1 MSPTA
6 TQTTVWVKNRATGLV
21 HGMTAEFAA
30 YYLAQ
35 IDPETGVAQYE
46 RASEPERPKDVF
58 DPKAAKAAADLGK
71 HQASVIQEATRGD
84 VDKSVLDSTRP
95 YLAHG
100 VPDAARMEVATG
112 ASEPGPTL
120 RAESDRRAVVGGE
133 DPQARQQEA
142 LAAAETSQLLAE
154 LAARQAAGEK
164 ITSGPDAGEP
174 VSISPGDAKSIAGG
188 DTSSLTGSS
197 GGTSDDDGEKSTPKK
212 STKKRS

>member
-1 MSPTA
+1 
-6 TQTTVWVKNRATGLV
+6 
-21 HGMTAEFAA
+21 MTPEFAA

-46 RASEPERPKDVF
+46 RDVEPSRPADTF

-71 HQASVIQEATRGD
+71 HQASVIQEANRGD
-84 VDKSVLDSTRP
+84 GDKSVLDSTRP
-95 YLAHG
+95 YLSHG

-142 LAAAETSQLLAE
+142 LAAAETGQLLAE
-154 LAARQAAGEK
+154 LAARKAAGEK
-164 ITSGPDAGEP
+164 FASGPDAGEP
-174 VSISPGDAKSIAGG
+174 VAISSSDAEAIAGG
-188 DTSSLTGSS
+188 DTSSLTGGSS
-197 GGTSDDDGEKSTPKK
+197 GGTSDDDGGKSTPKK